1 MSNGTRLGVAAVAA
15 LALAACGGPLGPI
28 AGGELA
34 GTVATAPAQW
44 VGVPDAIQLE
54 TRPTAPYSVNLW
66 SVGIGPHLYVA
77 TGPES
82 SDWMTHV
89 QADPRVRVRING
101 NVYAL
106 QAVAVDD
113 PEERQRAVE
122 AYERKYGGTD
132 DDSAGLFG
140 IRERRR
146 AAMRS
151 AMDSGRFYRLQ
162 PR

>member
-1 MSNGTRLGVAAVAA
+1 MSARRRLCVAALPA

-28 AGGELA
+28 AGGELD
-34 GTVATAPAQW
+34 GPIATAPAQW
-44 VGVPDAIQLE
+44 PALPDAIQLE

-77 TGPES
+77 TGPEG
-82 SDWMTHV
+82 SDWMAHV
-89 QADPRVRVRING
+89 QADPHVRVRING

-106 QAVAVDD
+106 QAVAVND
-113 PEERQRAVE
+113 PAERQRAVA
-122 AYERKYGGTD
+122 AYDRKYDDTD

-146 AAMRS
+146 AAMHS